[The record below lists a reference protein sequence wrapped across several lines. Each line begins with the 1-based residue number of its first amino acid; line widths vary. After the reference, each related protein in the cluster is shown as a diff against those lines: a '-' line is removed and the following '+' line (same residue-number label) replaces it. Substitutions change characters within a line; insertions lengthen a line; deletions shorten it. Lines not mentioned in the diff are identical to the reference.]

1 MCFCTYIYHEYGEQN
16 DACVCIMSMYNNDT
30 CIVRLLVNL
39 RVVFEEVFSLKV
51 MKVKEIALVY
61 ATNRETQLE
70 HVFY

>member
-1 MCFCTYIYHEYGEQN
+1 M
-16 DACVCIMSMYNNDT
+16 
-30 CIVRLLVNL
+30 RLLVNL

-61 ATNRETQLE
+61 ATNRERQLE